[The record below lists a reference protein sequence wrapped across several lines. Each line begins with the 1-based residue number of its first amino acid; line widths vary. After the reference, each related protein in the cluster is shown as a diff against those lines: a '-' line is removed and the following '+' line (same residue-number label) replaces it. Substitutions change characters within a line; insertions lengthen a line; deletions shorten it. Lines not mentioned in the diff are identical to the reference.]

1 MKIKRIIIT
10 GSLLVSM
17 VAFSQKDELK
27 TLKKIYTKEKTSPS
41 DVSDYKA
48 TIIKLES
55 LANEESDKVYL
66 NFYKANVPQIE
77 LASLGTVPTSMQLQK
92 TLTPKIVTEIATATK
107 ATLEFESKS
116 GKKVLTEDINNDIA
130 IVNPILIN
138 MAMELAKAKKEADA
152 ATVMNAV
159 YLFNTTNLDNLFYA
173 ASFAVNANDYDNAL
187 KYYQELKAKNYSGEG
202 VLYYAYNKTIKQ
214 EEFFNTKALRDSFVK
229 LGSHEKPRDEK
240 IPSKRGEIYRNIAL
254 ILVNKGKNEEA
265 KQAFIDAR
273 KANPNDDS
281 LLVNEANLYLTLND
295 FDTYTRLVN
304 EALQKD
310 PNNSEMYF
318 NLGVVSANA
327 KKLDVAEGY
336 YKKAIEID
344 ANYFNAYINLAE
356 LKMRSDDKFV
366 EQINKLG
373 TTDKELKQYEVLK
386 TERNKNFQAI
396 LPLLEKAIQI
406 KPEDNDAKKALLS
419 IYRALEMSDKA
430 KELKA
435 KMN

>member
-116 GKKVLTEDINNDIA
+116 GKKILTEDINNDIA